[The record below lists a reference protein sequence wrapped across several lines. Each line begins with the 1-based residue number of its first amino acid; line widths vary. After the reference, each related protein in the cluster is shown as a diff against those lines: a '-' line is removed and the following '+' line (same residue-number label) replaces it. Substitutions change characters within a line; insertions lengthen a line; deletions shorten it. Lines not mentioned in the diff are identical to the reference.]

1 VQTML
6 ILGVVALLEQVTVK
20 PEIRTQNDD

>member
-1 VQTML
+1 L